1 MKWLKLWMKA
11 LRVRFFTAS
20 LIPILLGIM
29 VAGQSNPLPILR
41 VLLVIGGIFFYHGGS
56 NLINDLYDDLS
67 GTDRINHY
75 YSPFNGGSRV
85 LQEGLITRDICIKA
99 VVFCF
104 TVGTVC
110 ALLLASSGGGWEIIL
125 LGIAGL
131 FCAYFYSA
139 PPLRLAGTALGE
151 AMVGF
156 AFGPLLVVGTV
167 RALTGYFIKEAFFLS
182 LPIGFLITAVI
193 FINEFPDY
201 QADQVTGKKNLV
213 VRMGKERS
221 IRCFALL
228 LMSAY
233 LLMLLNLILLELPQ
247 YLIIFVLTL
256 PLAWWVYW
264 MGKRNLND
272 ARKVLPACAGT
283 IILHFV
289 NGLTLILACFSKWKQ

>member
-1 MKWLKLWMKA
+1 
-11 LRVRFFTAS
+11 S

-67 GTDRINHY
+67 GTDQINHY

-131 FCAYFYSA
+131 FCAYF
-139 PPLRLAGTALGE
+139 
-151 AMVGF
+151 
-156 AFGPLLVVGTV
+156 
-167 RALTGYFIKEAFFLS
+167 
-182 LPIGFLITAVI
+182 
-193 FINEFPDY
+193 
-201 QADQVTGKKNLV
+201 
-213 VRMGKERS
+213 
-221 IRCFALL
+221 
-228 LMSAY
+228 
-233 LLMLLNLILLELPQ
+233 
-247 YLIIFVLTL
+247 
-256 PLAWWVYW
+256 
-264 MGKRNLND
+264 
-272 ARKVLPACAGT
+272 
-283 IILHFV
+283 
-289 NGLTLILACFSKWKQ
+289 